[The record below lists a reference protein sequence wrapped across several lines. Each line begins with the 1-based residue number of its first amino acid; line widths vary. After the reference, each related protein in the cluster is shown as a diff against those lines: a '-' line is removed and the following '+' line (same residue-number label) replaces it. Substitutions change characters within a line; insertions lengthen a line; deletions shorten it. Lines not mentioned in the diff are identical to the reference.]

1 MDIATILAIGIV
13 LAGLAYVGWKVSR
26 LQPMDGDARIKDA
39 LEKANKSVG
48 ELTEKLREA
57 ESKRDE
63 LAGKN
68 KELFAANTRLEAEL
82 KPMRKALADFEAKK
96 DSRDEQFERQAQELT
111 ASRKALDAERER
123 MQKADEERRQ
133 RAEADRDRVWT
144 EHENNVVAQ
153 LTALCRSPQLSF
165 AHFTNKNLP
174 DDFDGSLKPD
184 FMIEF
189 LDQYIIFDAKKS
201 KQESL
206 QTYMN
211 STMKSTV
218 QKVKKNPRIASMIYL
233 VVPTEAIS
241 ELKQFV
247 HYIDGYVIYVV
258 SPESLPPILAS
269 LKKITTYEFADQMDP
284 QQRENIIQIL
294 ADFDFHINLR
304 NAADI
309 LLSRM
314 GTQILE
320 KAQEMEPEISQE
332 VALKKQPMNAKASI
346 AAAELKKIVSNLTTQ
361 NLEIQQII
369 SPKASIRKND
379 LKAAEAM
386 MESLLDA

>member
-123 MQKADEERRQ
+123 MQKTDEERRQ